1 MIDLV
6 DLLGK
11 ALPISEMD
19 LFQVLMKKKKKKGA
33 HQAKIK
39 SSFVFHWPR
48 TWLVLLHMR

>member
-19 LFQVLMKKKKKKGA
+19 LFQVLMKKKKKGDN
-33 HQAKIK
+33 QAKIK